1 MYIKKQNRLIAIIL
15 TLLIVISILPVTAQT
30 TATFRDVPTNHFAF
44 EAINWVSNPDNG
56 AFMVGD
62 AGNNF
67 NPNRTLTKFEAAQ
80 IFAMAAGFRH
90 STANLPAAERD
101 MINRSFETWRNFLDT
116 MDEQYS
122 RWSRIFDRE
131 IAFLLYRGILTVN
144 DVDGFISQVGQVEEI
159 NLLTMEDAVVWLIR
173 LIGRHSHAQALTL
186 PFHTPFR
193 DEARVSTGN
202 LRSVYYAAE
211 AGIIEGGSR
220 YFNPTHSITR
230 ANLAVLFF
238 NALSDPTDDS
248 TLTLINNHS
257 PEVLVGTIESMDR
270 DVYVYI
276 SSSDGVERFSFAQGA
291 VITIDDVQR
300 TPSFLQEGMPVRTL
314 INANRQIITLVARSE
329 QPQQTPPPHNL
340 PAGQTFH
347 ADEGFVVSVSDGITP
362 SITIRTQRVSITG
375 QIINDERTFTI
386 APGAR
391 IIRGNA
397 LIALN
402 SISAGEIAFFQF
414 SGTIIHDLTIL
425 ERERVL
431 EGTLLG
437 NRPADHTGMPAL
449 LVESTSGM
457 TYELRI
463 TPATEFSRGHID
475 SLRWNDLR
483 IGDSIVADLE
493 YDRLVRVQATGVRT
507 TVDGQVTQININENN
522 SQITLQATNGEVS
535 TFILVP
541 GTHDIYSLRIGMNLR
556 LMLESREIIN
566 VELRDRTGNNPTGV
580 LGFIQSISHNTIVVV
595 EGQGAQTRTHTIT
608 INSDT
613 TVLRG
618 GAVVTLGELRANMN
632 VYISLVNANS
642 NVARSITVLP

>member
-1 MYIKKQNRLIAIIL
+1 MYIKKQSCLTAVLL
-15 TLLIVISILPVTAQT
+15 TLLIMFNTLPITAQT
-30 TATFRDVPTNHFAF
+30 TATFHDVPTTHFAF

-90 STANLPAAERD
+90 STANLPAVERD
-101 MINRSFETWRNFLDT
+101 MINRSFDTWNNFLNT

-122 RWSRIFDRE
+122 RWSRIFNRE

-144 DVDGFISQVGQVEEI
+144 DVDAFISQVGQVEEI
-159 NLLTMEDAVVWLIR
+159 NLLTMEDAVVWMVR
-173 LIGRHSHAQALTL
+173 LIGRQNHAQAVSL

-193 DEARVSTGN
+193 DEARINTTN
-202 LRSVYYAAE
+202 LRSIYYASE
-211 AGIIEGGSR
+211 AGIIEGGNR

-238 NALSDPTDDS
+238 NALSESNGDS
-248 TLTLINNHS
+248 TVNLINNHA
-257 PEVLVGTIESMDR
+257 PEVLVGVIESMDR

-276 SSSDGVERFSFAQGA
+276 SSADGVERFSFAEGV

-300 TPSFLQEGMPVRTL
+300 TPSFLQAGMQVRTL
-314 INANRQIITLVARSE
+314 INANRQIITLVARSQE
-329 QPQQTPPPHNL
+329 PQQTPPPHNL

-347 ADEGFVVSVSDGITP
+347 ADEGFVVSVSMGITP

-375 QIINDERTFTI
+375 QIINDERTFTV

-391 IIRGNA
+391 IIRGNS
-397 LIALN
+397 LIALD
-402 SISAGEIAFFQF
+402 SITAGEIAFFQF
-414 SGTIIHDLTIL
+414 SGTTIHDLTIL
-425 ERERVL
+425 ERERTL

-437 NRPADHTGMPAL
+437 NRPPDHTGMPAL
-449 LVESTSGM
+449 LVESNNGM

-463 TPATEFSRGHID
+463 TPATEFTRGHIYN
-475 SLRWNDLR
+475 LRWNDLR
-483 IGDSIVADLE
+483 IGDSIVAELE
-493 YDRLVRVQATGVRT
+493 YDRIIRVQATGYRT
-507 TVDGQVTQININENN
+507 NVDGQVTQINISENN
-522 SQITLQATNGEVS
+522 SQITLQATNGEIS
-535 TFILVP
+535 TFVLVP

-556 LMLESREIIN
+556 LMLDSREIID
-566 VELRDRTGNNPTGV
+566 VELLDRAGSNQTGI
-580 LGFIQSISHNTIVVV
+580 LGFIQSISHNAIVVV
-595 EGQGAQTRTHTIT
+595 EGSGAQTRTHTIT

-618 GAVVTLGELRANMN
+618 GVVVTLGELRANMN

-642 NVARSITVLP
+642 NVARTITVLP